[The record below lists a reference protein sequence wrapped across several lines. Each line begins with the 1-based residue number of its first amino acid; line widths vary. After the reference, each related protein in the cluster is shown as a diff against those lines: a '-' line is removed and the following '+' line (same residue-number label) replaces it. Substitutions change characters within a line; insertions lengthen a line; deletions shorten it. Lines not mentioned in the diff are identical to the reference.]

1 MKTYTFKVV
10 METDEGGYHAYCPAL
25 RNQGAVKQGATP
37 EEALKNIDEV
47 VQMIVDELL
56 QDHISLPGGS
66 GNDVEVFDDTRVA
79 VTWYGNRLS
88 EIKVADRTGDAAA
101 ASCRR
106 IHLKVTAGQ
115 TQTLTGVKP
124 FSDD

>member
-1 MKTYTFKVV
+1 M
-10 METDEGGYHAYCPAL
+10 
-25 RNQGAVKQGATP
+25 RTP

-56 QDHISLPGGS
+56 QDHIPCRSAPAMMS
-66 GNDVEVFDDTRVA
+66 RYSTIRASPSPCVA
-79 VTWYGNRLS
+79 GHGDRLS

-101 ASCRR
+101 ASCRP